1 MTMKTFFIFALQW
14 LAFGAWAQTT
24 ISKSVPVGTG
34 QKVLMKFDYPE
45 LIKVGTWDKNEISI
59 QTQVDI
65 NNGENDDAFEW
76 LVNNDGPVIEIE
88 SNIRGL
94 KNLPQMVTVRDGAEK
109 ILFASREEYRKYKA
123 ENGRSFDRVSWGVDI
138 NVTIEVKVPKGM
150 ETEIISTYGMVEVR
164 GFTGPLKVE
173 ARYGGVDAALMKKAW
188 GNSLLRSTTGKYTP
202 TWTCGCPGMVFR
214 KRLFILLCPQSPAPG
229 RGMAL
234 LPNMATFTFESWTEQ
249 KISH

>member
-173 ARYGGVDAALMKKAW
+173 ARYGGVDAALNEKSVGELSAEVHYGQIYSNLDVRLSGDGFQEKAFYTFVSAKPGSGPRYGFASKY
-188 GNSLLRSTTGKYTP
+188 GNVYLRK
-202 TWTCGCPGMVFR
+202 
-214 KRLFILLCPQSPAPG
+214 LD
-229 RGMAL
+229 
-234 LPNMATFTFESWTEQ
+234 
-249 KISH
+249 